1 MIQLKKNYS
10 LPERLAEFI
19 PIKIVSVG
27 GAGLNALD
35 RIVLDGLERADVVAA
50 NTDVQSL
57 TSSVA
62 TRKVQLGRSVS
73 RGLGAGGD
81 PDVGYQAALE
91 SADEIREAL
100 SDSRVIFI
108 CAGLGGGTG
117 SGAAP
122 YVAQAAR
129 EAGAL
134 VIAFVTLPFGFEGKR
149 RNAQAREALARLSEF
164 AHAVVCFE
172 NDRMG
177 DLTPPQAGI
186 HQAFAIADMT
196 ISQSVRSIV
205 NLIQRPGL
213 IRIGFDDLL
222 AALRTRNSRCLFGYG
237 ESDSGNRAHDAL
249 TQALKNP
256 LMDRG
261 RMLADAEHVLA
272 QVAGGP
278 AMTLSEVEILMQ
290 ELGRHV
296 SDQTQILFGAVVD
309 PRLGDRLSVTI
320 ISSLSAEEEAG
331 LLQTPSAPSS
341 AAAAFPVRERYQTA
355 AAEPEIQ
362 SEEPTVEVQPLEE
375 TIPFEE
381 SVAAEAAPFA
391 TSISTEAPVVPTHNG
406 EPELPV
412 IKPQDKS
419 VASKEEKASSEK
431 VATPAKQ
438 EVLQFEPVTRGRFE
452 KSEPTIIEG
461 EDLDVPTY
469 LRKNIKLK

>member
-1 MIQLKKNYS
+1 MIQLSKNYS
-10 LPERLAEFI
+10 LPDRLAEFI
-19 PIKIVSVG
+19 PVKVVSVG

-35 RIVLDGLERADVVAA
+35 RIVLDGLEKAGVVAI

-57 TSSVA
+57 TSAVSPH
-62 TRKVQLGRSVS
+62 KVQLGRTVT

-81 PDVGYQAALE
+81 PEVGYQAAVE
-91 SADEIREAL
+91 SADEIREAM
-100 SDSRVIFI
+100 SDANVIFV

-122 YVAQAAR
+122 YVAQLAR

-134 VIAFVTLPFGFEGKR
+134 VIAFVTLPFTFEGKR
-149 RNAQAREALARLSEF
+149 RNAQAREALARLNAV
-164 AHAVVCFE
+164 AHSVICFE

-177 DLTPPQAGI
+177 DMIAPHAGI
-186 HQAFAIADMT
+186 HQAFATADIM

-222 AALRTRNSRCLFGYG
+222 AALRAHNGRCLFGYG
-237 ESDSGNRAHDAL
+237 EADSDNRAHDAL

-261 RMLADAEHVLA
+261 RMLADATHVLV

-278 AMTLSEVEILMQ
+278 GLTLSEVEILMQ

-296 SDQTQILFGAVVD
+296 SEQTQILFGAAVEG
-309 PRLGDRLSVTI
+309 RLGDRLSVTI
-320 ISSLSAEEEAG
+320 ISSLAAEEDLPAQSPD
-331 LLQTPSAPSS
+331 LKTFTASAPPP
-341 AAAAFPVRERYQTA
+341 AQEEYHHPAPQIHF
-355 AAEPEIQ
+355 EPEPAAT
-362 SEEPTVEVQPLEE
+362 EPVPLD
-375 TIPFEE
+375 E
-381 SVAAEAAPFA
+381 SIAFDEPVMAESTP
-391 TSISTEAPVVPTHNG
+391 ISTFAPNEPVPVIHARPKKVVP
-406 EPELPV
+406 
-412 IKPQDKS
+412 Q
-419 VASKEEKASSEK
+419 KEEQLPTEK
-431 VATPAKQ
+431 SAQAKQ

-452 KSEPTIIEG
+452 KSEPTIVEG

-469 LRKNIKLK
+469 LRKNIKVK

>member
-1 MIQLKKNYS
+1 MIQLSKNYS
-10 LPERLAEFI
+10 LPDRLAEFI
-19 PIKIVSVG
+19 PVKVVSVG

-35 RIVLDGLERADVVAA
+35 RIVLDGLEKAGVVAI

-62 TRKVQLGRSVS
+62 PHKVQLGRTVT

-81 PDVGYQAALE
+81 PELGYQAAVE
-91 SADEIREAL
+91 STEEIREAL
-100 SDSRVIFI
+100 SDANVIFI

-122 YVAQAAR
+122 YVAQLAR

-134 VIAFVTLPFGFEGKR
+134 VIAFVTLPFTFEGKR
-149 RNAQAREALARLSEF
+149 RNAQAREALARLNEV
-164 AHAVVCFE
+164 AHSVICFE

-177 DLTPPQAGI
+177 DMIAPHAGI
-186 HQAFAIADMT
+186 HQAFATADIT

-222 AALRTRNSRCLFGYG
+222 AALRAHNGRCLFGYG
-237 ESDSGNRAHDAL
+237 EADSDNRAHDAL

-261 RMLADAEHVLA
+261 RMLADATHVLV

-278 AMTLSEVEILMQ
+278 GLTLSEVEILMQ

-296 SDQTQILFGAVVD
+296 NEQTQILFGAAVD
-309 PRLGDRLSVTI
+309 GRLGDRLSVTI
-320 ISSLSAEEEAG
+320 ITSLAAEEDLISQSAG
-331 LLQTPSAPSS
+331 SGALSSPSVLPPAQEQYQHPAPQIHFEPEPVAIESAPPEESIS
-341 AAAAFPVRERYQTA
+341 FEEPVAAADATPAPAFVPSGPEPVT
-355 AAEPEIQ
+355 
-362 SEEPTVEVQPLEE
+362 
-375 TIPFEE
+375 
-381 SVAAEAAPFA
+381 
-391 TSISTEAPVVPTHNG
+391 
-406 EPELPV
+406 
-412 IKPQDKS
+412 IKPQKKT
-419 VASKEEKASSEK
+419 VPHKEEKVPAEK
-431 VATPAKQ
+431 SAQAKQ

-452 KSEPTIIEG
+452 KSEPTIVEG

-469 LRKNIKLK
+469 LRKNIKVK

>member
-1 MIQLKKNYS
+1 MIQLNKNYS

-19 PIKIVSVG
+19 PIKIASVG

-35 RIVLDGLERADVVAA
+35 RIVLDGLERADVVAI
-50 NTDVQSL
+50 NTDVHSL

-100 SDSRVIFI
+100 ADSSVIFI

-122 YVAQAAR
+122 YIAQAAR
-129 EAGAL
+129 DAGAL
-134 VIAFVTLPFGFEGKR
+134 VISFVTLPFGFEGKR
-149 RNAQAREALARLSEF
+149 RNTQAREALARLSEF

-172 NDRMG
+172 NDRMA
-177 DLTPPQAGI
+177 DLTSPQAGI
-186 HQAFAIADMT
+186 HQAFALADMT

-222 AALRTRNSRCLFGYG
+222 AALRTRNSRCLFAYG
-237 ESDSGNRAHDAL
+237 ESDSDNRAHDAL
-249 TQALKNP
+249 TQALKSP

-261 RMLADAEHVLA
+261 RMLADATHVLV
-272 QVAGGP
+272 QVGGGP
-278 AMTLSEVEILMQ
+278 SVTLSEVEILMQ

-309 PRLGDRLSVTI
+309 ARLGDRMSVMI
-320 ISSLSAEEEAG
+320 ISSLSAEEETAS
-331 LLQTPSAPSS
+331 LQTSHAPSS
-341 AAAAFPVRERYQTA
+341 ASAYQAAAP
-355 AAEPEIQ
+355 EPEIQ
-362 SEEPTVEVQPLEE
+362 SEAPTVEVEPLAE

-381 SVAAEAAPFA
+381 PVAAEAEPVA
-391 TSISTEAPVVPTHNG
+391 TSIPAERNG
-406 EPELPV
+406 KPEPAITTPPE
-412 IKPQDKS
+412 KS
-419 VASKEEKASSEK
+419 VPWKEEKAPVEK
-431 VATPAKQ
+431 STTPPKQ

-469 LRKNIKLK
+469 LRKNIKVK